1 MYLHHL
7 LGKKEMQK
15 NNRKGTND
23 YVVLTYVFFIIS
35 TFSLITRQEPIH
47 ARISTNNERGKNKF
61 SLFFSLFSA
70 YQVIELIY
78 LLS

>member
-47 ARISTNNERGKNKF
+47 ARISTNNERGKKQI
-61 SLFFSLFSA
+61 LAFF
-70 YQVIELIY
+70 
-78 LLS
+78 LSFFCVPGD